1 MEEAK
6 SQENA
11 KLQIALRNMQEEVKQ
26 TRAMLIKEQEATKK
40 VAEEARIIREVPV
53 VDTAMMD
60 KLTAENNKLKVK
72 LIFYFVAIVR

>member
-40 VAEEARIIREVPV
+40 AAEEARIIREVPV

-60 KLTAENNKLKVK
+60 KLSAENNKLKVK

>member
-40 VAEEARIIREVPV
+40 AAEEARIIREVPV

-60 KLTAENNKLKVK
+60 KLSAENNKLKVK
-72 LIFYFVAIVR
+72 LIF

>member
-60 KLTAENNKLKVK
+60 KLSAENNKLKVK